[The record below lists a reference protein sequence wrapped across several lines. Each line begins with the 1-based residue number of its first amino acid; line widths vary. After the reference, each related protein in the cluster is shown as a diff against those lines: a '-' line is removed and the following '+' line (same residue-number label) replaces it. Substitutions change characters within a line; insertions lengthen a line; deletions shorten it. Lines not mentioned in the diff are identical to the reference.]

1 MFVSEENQKTKE
13 VIKNYTAFRELPCEK
28 QYSQAKD
35 NGGKFKNYLKLTEM
49 KKVLSLAACAVAL
62 FSSCNKDVATPSGD
76 FNAGLPTGLVQAS
89 IPTDANGL
97 ITKTFLPKDTI
108 WKIDGVSYVKPGQTL
123 TIEAGTFLTS
133 GDFKI
138 YIDPQFG
145 TQELRGVLVVP
156 KTAKIIA
163 EGTAN
168 APIVF
173 TSPNAAGQRNPGDFG
188 GVVIL
193 GRAQTNQNYPYL
205 RIEGIPEPDGTDV
218 SYGTYNSTQYNNE
231 SSGILKYVRI
241 EFAGFELS
249 DANEI
254 NGLTLGGVGSG
265 TTLSHIQ
272 VSWGRD
278 DAFEFFGGTVNA
290 DHLVAL
296 STDDDDFDFDFG
308 YSGTIQYA
316 LSLKDPQSTNS
327 TSGSNSDSN
336 GIESDNQ
343 GSTPYNLASPKT
355 KPNLQNFTFL
365 GINNSGTA
373 GTKLEN
379 GNHWRRA
386 SALNITR
393 SIIAGYGTGVG
404 FENITTTGSTFSDNV
419 VHGYTNAISVISGS
433 TPANYTGNSTSTAA
447 NANSYLRLG
456 SNIGTTVNPFYSTG
470 TSFNIAN
477 LVPASL
483 SPAYG
488 TASTYKGAF
497 APGTTATTAWTAGW
511 TEFQPKTY

>member
-1 MFVSEENQKTKE
+1 
-13 VIKNYTAFRELPCEK
+13 
-28 QYSQAKD
+28 
-35 NGGKFKNYLKLTEM
+35 M

-62 FSSCNKDVATPSGD
+62 FSSCNKDVATPEGD
-76 FNAGLPTGLVQAS
+76 FNAGLPTGVVQAP
-89 IPTDANGL
+89 IPTDADGL
-97 ITKTFLPKDTI
+97 ITKTFLPNDTI
-108 WKIDGVSYVKPGQTL
+108 WKIDGVSYVEPGQTL

-133 GDFKI
+133 GDFKS
-138 YIDPQFG
+138 YDDPEFG
-145 TQELRGVLVVP
+145 PQELRGVLVVP
-156 KTAKIIA
+156 KTATLIA

-173 TSPNAAGQRNPGDFG
+173 TSPNATNRQAGDFG

-193 GRAQTNQNYPYL
+193 GRARINQPTAQ
-205 RIEGIPEPDGTDV
+205 RIEGIPQPDDTDV
-218 SYGTYNSTQYNNE
+218 TYGSTNDTYNTE

-249 DANEI
+249 EANEI

-327 TSGSNSDSN
+327 TSGGNSDSN
-336 GIESDNQ
+336 GIESDND
-343 GSTPYNLASPKT
+343 GSGSNASPKT

>member
-1 MFVSEENQKTKE
+1 
-13 VIKNYTAFRELPCEK
+13 
-28 QYSQAKD
+28 
-35 NGGKFKNYLKLTEM
+35 M
-49 KKVLSLAACAVAL
+49 KKVLILATCAVAL
-62 FSSCNKDVATPSGD
+62 FSSCNKDVATPAGD

-89 IPTDANGL
+89 IPTDGDGL
-97 ITKTFLPKDTI
+97 ITKTFLPNDTI
-108 WKIDGVSYVKPGQTL
+108 WKIDGVSYVEPGETL
-123 TIEAGTFLTS
+123 TIQAGTFLTS
-133 GDFKI
+133 GDFKT
-138 YIDPQFG
+138 YDDPLYGEQS
-145 TQELRGVLVVP
+145 LRGVLVVP
-156 KTAKIIA
+156 KTATLIA
-163 EGTAN
+163 KGEAN

-193 GRAQTNQNYPYL
+193 GRAQVNQNNPNL
-205 RIEGIPEPDGTDV
+205 RIEGIPEPADTDV
-218 SYGTYNSTQYNNE
+218 TYGTYNSTEFNEE
-231 SSGILKYVRI
+231 SSGILEYVRI

-249 DANEI
+249 EANEI

-327 TSGSNSDSN
+327 TSGGVSDSN

-343 GSTPYNLASPKT
+343 GTIPYDEGDPKT
-355 KPNLQNFTFL
+355 RPNLLNFTFL

-373 GTKLEN
+373 GSKLEN

-393 SIIAGYGTGVG
+393 SIIAGYDIGVG
-404 FENITTTGSTFSDNV
+404 FEDITTTGSTFSDNV
-419 VHGYTNAISVISGS
+419 VHGYTTAISVISGS

-447 NANSYLRLG
+447 TANSYLRLG
-456 SNIGTTVNPFYSTG
+456 NILGTVNPFYSTG
-470 TSFNIAN
+470 SPFNIAN
-477 LVPASL
+477 LVPAST
-483 SPAYG
+483 SPAANATG
-488 TASTYKGAF
+488 TTDTYKGAF

-511 TEFQPKTY
+511 TEFQPTTY

>member
-1 MFVSEENQKTKE
+1 
-13 VIKNYTAFRELPCEK
+13 
-28 QYSQAKD
+28 
-35 NGGKFKNYLKLTEM
+35 M
-49 KKVLSLAACAVAL
+49 KKVLILAVACVTAL
-62 FSSCNKDVATPSGD
+62 LSSCNKDVATPGGD
-76 FNAGLPTGLVQAS
+76 FGAGLPAGRALVS
-89 IPTDANGL
+89 VPVDANGL
-97 ITKTFLPKDTI
+97 ITVSTLTADKN
-108 WKIDGVSYVKPGQTL
+108 WKIDGVAYVEPGETL
-123 TIEAGTFLTS
+123 TIEPGTFITS
-133 GDFKI
+133 GDFKT
-138 YIDPQFG
+138 YNDPEYG
-145 TQELRGVLVVP
+145 AQELRGVLVVP
-156 KTAKIIA
+156 TTAKLIA
-163 EGTAN
+163 NGTPT

-193 GRAQTNQNYPYL
+193 GRARINQSQPQ
-205 RIEGIPEPDGTDV
+205 RIEGIPEPAGTNIT
-218 SYGTYNSTQYNNE
+218 YGSTNDTYNGE
-231 SSGILKYVRI
+231 SSGSLQYVRI

-249 DANEI
+249 EANEI

-327 TSGSNSDSN
+327 TSGGSSDSN

-343 GSTPYNLASPKT
+343 GTQPYAGADPKT
-355 KPNLQNFTFL
+355 RPNLQNFTFL

-373 GTKLEN
+373 TTKLEN

-419 VHGYTNAISVISGS
+419 VHGYTDAISVISGS

-447 NANSYLRLG
+447 SANSYLLLG
-456 SNIGTTVNPFYSTG
+456 GAASIDPFYSTASAS
-470 TSFNIAN
+470 TFDPWN
-477 LVPASL
+477 LVPFAGPASG
-483 SPAYG
+483 PD
-488 TASTYKGAF
+488 YKGAF
-497 APGTTATTAWTAGW
+497 DPEAETLWTEGW

>member
-1 MFVSEENQKTKE
+1 
-13 VIKNYTAFRELPCEK
+13 
-28 QYSQAKD
+28 
-35 NGGKFKNYLKLTEM
+35 M

-62 FSSCNKDVATPSGD
+62 FSSCNKDVATPEGD
-76 FNAGLPTGLVQAS
+76 FNAGLPTGVVQAP
-89 IPTDANGL
+89 IPTDADGL
-97 ITKTFLPKDTI
+97 ITKTFLPNDTI
-108 WKIDGVSYVKPGQTL
+108 WKIDGVSYVEPGQTL

-133 GDFKI
+133 GDFKT
-138 YIDPQFG
+138 YNDPTYG
-145 TQELRGVLVVP
+145 EQELRGVLVVP
-156 KTAKIIA
+156 KTATLIA

-173 TSPNAAGQRNPGDFG
+173 TSPNATNRQAGDFG

-193 GRAQTNQNYPYL
+193 GRARINQPIAQ
-205 RIEGIPEPDGTDV
+205 RIEGIPQPDDTDV
-218 SYGTYNSTQYNNE
+218 TYGSTNDTYNTE

-249 DANEI
+249 EANEI

-327 TSGSNSDSN
+327 TSGGNSDSN
-336 GIESDNQ
+336 GIESDND
-343 GSTPYNLASPKT
+343 GSGSNASPKT

-365 GINNSGTA
+365 GINSAGTA

-393 SIIAGYGTGVG
+393 SIIAGYNVG
-404 FENITTTGSTFSDNV
+404 AAFENITAGESIFSNNV
-419 VHGYTNAISVISGS
+419 VHAYTTPLDVISGS
-433 TPANYTGNSTSTAA
+433 APAGYTGNSTSTAA
-447 NANSYLRLG
+447 IANSYLLLG
-456 SNIGTTVNPFYSTG
+456 GDAEINPFYSTA
-470 TSFNIAN
+470 TASTFDPWN
-477 LVPASL
+477 LVPFAGPASG
-483 SPAYG
+483 PD
-488 TASTYKGAF
+488 YKGAF
-497 APGTTATTAWTAGW
+497 DPEAETLWTDGW

>member
-1 MFVSEENQKTKE
+1 
-13 VIKNYTAFRELPCEK
+13 
-28 QYSQAKD
+28 
-35 NGGKFKNYLKLTEM
+35 M
-49 KKVLSLAACAVAL
+49 KKVLILGVASVAVL
-62 FSSCNKDVATPSGD
+62 FSACNKDVATPEGD

-89 IPTDANGL
+89 IPTDADGL
-97 ITKTFLPKDTI
+97 ITKTFLPNDTI
-108 WKIDGVSYVKPGQTL
+108 WKIDGVSYVAPGETL
-123 TIEAGTFLTS
+123 TIQAGTFLTS
-133 GDFKI
+133 GDFKA
-138 YIDPQFG
+138 YDDPEYGEQN
-145 TQELRGVLVVP
+145 LRGVLVVP
-156 KTAKIIA
+156 KTATLIA
-163 EGTAN
+163 EGTAS

-188 GVVIL
+188 GVVVL
-193 GRAQTNQNYPYL
+193 GRARINQPTAQ
-205 RIEGIPEPDGTDV
+205 RIEGIPEPADTDV
-218 SYGTYNSTQYNNE
+218 TYGSTNDTYNTE

-249 DANEI
+249 EANEI

-265 TTLSHIQ
+265 TQLSHIQ

-327 TSGSNSDSN
+327 TSGGVSDSN
-336 GIESDNQ
+336 GIESDND
-343 GSTPYNLASPKT
+343 GSGSSASPKT
-355 KPNLQNFTFL
+355 NPVLKNFTFL
-365 GINNSGTA
+365 GINSPSTSA
-373 GTKLEN
+373 TKLEF

-393 SIIAGYGTGVG
+393 SIIAGYDIGVG
-404 FENITTTGSTFSDNV
+404 FEDITTTGSTFSDNV
-419 VHGYTNAISVISGS
+419 VHGYTTAISVISGS

-447 NANSYLRLG
+447 TANSYLRLG
-456 SNIGTTVNPFYSTG
+456 NILGTVNPFYSTG
-470 TSFNIAN
+470 SPFNIAN
-477 LVPASL
+477 LVPAST
-483 SPAYG
+483 SPAANATG
-488 TASTYKGAF
+488 TTDTYKGAF

-511 TEFQPKTY
+511 TEFQPTTY

>member
-1 MFVSEENQKTKE
+1 
-13 VIKNYTAFRELPCEK
+13 
-28 QYSQAKD
+28 
-35 NGGKFKNYLKLTEM
+35 M

-62 FSSCNKDVATPSGD
+62 FSSCNKDVATPEGD

-89 IPTDANGL
+89 IPTDADGL
-97 ITKTFLPKDTI
+97 ITKTFLPNDTI
-108 WKIDGVSYVKPGQTL
+108 WKIDGVSYVEPGKTL
-123 TIEAGTFLTS
+123 TIQAGTFLTS
-133 GDFKI
+133 GEVKTYD
-138 YIDPQFG
+138 DPTYG
-145 TQELRGVLVVP
+145 EQELRGVLVVP
-156 KTAKIIA
+156 KTATLIA

-193 GRAQTNQNYPYL
+193 GRAQVNQNNPNL

-218 SYGTYNSTQYNNE
+218 TYGTYNSTVYNNE

-249 DANEI
+249 EANEI

-265 TTLSHIQ
+265 TELSHIQ

-327 TSGSNSDSN
+327 TSGGVSDSN
-336 GIESDNQ
+336 GIESDND
-343 GSTPYNLASPKT
+343 GSGSNADPKT

-365 GINNSGTA
+365 GINNAGTA
-373 GTKLEN
+373 DTKLEN

-393 SIIAGYGTGVG
+393 SIIAGYDIGVG
-404 FENITTTGSTFSDNV
+404 FEDITTTGSTFSDNV
-419 VHGYTNAISVISGS
+419 VHGYTTAISVISGS

-447 NANSYLRLG
+447 TANTYLRLG
-456 SNIGTTVNPFYSTG
+456 NVLGTVNPFYSTG
-470 TSFNIAN
+470 SSFNIAN
-477 LVPASL
+477 LVPATT

-497 APGTTATTAWTAGW
+497 APGTTAATAWTAGW
-511 TEFQPKTY
+511 TEFQPTTY